1 MFTGELPDA
10 PLIDIPQW
18 AAVLREVIKIHIRWE
33 RWQPDLF
40 PENDIGSGQLNFE
53 EFLQH
58 SVLAITRDGGSNNH
72 AVLNDASQLT
82 KSYPLVKLLFNTI
95 DTDGNGMVDKDE
107 FCAYINAVNEGD
119 SEAAFER
126 FLVDEFCVG
135 APEDEIID
143 GEQLFS
149 EMDLNNDGELAMS
162 EMCEC
167 FKATLEIDGNS
178 QNVDMMAAR

>member
-1 MFTGELPDA
+1 MKVTPKLP
-10 PLIDIPQW
+10 
-18 AAVLREVIKIHIRWE
+18 
-33 RWQPDLF
+33 
-40 PENDIGSGQLNFE
+40 LN
-53 EFLQH
+53 
-58 SVLAITRDGGSNNH
+58 A
-72 AVLNDASQLT
+72 
-82 KSYPLVKLLFNTI
+82 
-95 DTDGNGMVDKDE
+95 
-107 FCAYINAVNEGD
+107 
-119 SEAAFER
+119 
-126 FLVDEFCVG
+126 FLVDDFCVG